1 MTHGD
6 NTFLGFIVT
15 MISILVAEGTAQ
27 LEIPLFYMQLIQIL
41 AWGIGISVGLVT
53 IYKFVK
59 HELK

>member
-1 MTHGD
+1 MTHAD

-15 MISILVAEGTAQ
+15 TGSILVAEGVPQ
-27 LEIPLFYMQLIQIL
+27 LEIPVIYMQLIQIL

-53 IYKFVK
+53 VYKFVK